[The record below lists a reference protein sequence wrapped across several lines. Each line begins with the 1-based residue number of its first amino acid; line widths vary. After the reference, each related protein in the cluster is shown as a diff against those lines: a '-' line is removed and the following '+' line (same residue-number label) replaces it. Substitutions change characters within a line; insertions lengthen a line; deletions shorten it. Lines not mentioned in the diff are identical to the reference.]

1 MFFHH
6 EEHEEHKEII
16 KALIFN
22 LRVLRGLI
30 FPYNPDQFKKRNL

>member
-16 KALIFN
+16 KALI
-22 LRVLRGLI
+22 LI
-30 FPYNPDQFKKRNL
+30 FVYLWFNFIFDNPDRVKNRSS